1 MSLKKTRGFTLI
13 ELLVVIA
20 IIAILA
26 AMLLPV
32 LSRAK
37 MKATG
42 AQCQS
47 NLRQLA
53 IGWIMY
59 CADFQGRLP
68 QNADESDEP
77 SASDVNPL
85 TDPNYAPQ
93 WCPGQMNNAGN
104 SEGWEPTNITWIK
117 AGSIYPYVNNPGVYR
132 CPADTSTFMYSTTTE
147 FPMGSQ
153 GDKRVRSMSMN
164 GYMNGM
170 AKYTGYATGFKIYR
184 KDTDLQPPGAA
195 NLWLLI
201 DENPY
206 TINDGFFI
214 NNPTSTQ
221 NPPTATAWSDI
232 PASYHAGACG
242 INFCDGHAIIRKWL
256 DPGVANANASTAY
269 QGHPQIPASGG
280 DLDWLLSATT
290 SHD

>member
-1 MSLKKTRGFTLI
+1 MPVKRVRGFTLI

-42 AQCQS
+42 ASCE
-47 NLRQLA
+47 NNMKQLVL
-53 IGWIMY
+53 GWIMY
-59 CADFQGRLP
+59 CGDFQSKMP
-68 QNADESDEP
+68 ANADEADEP

-85 TDPNYAPQ
+85 TDNQYEPQ

-104 SEGWEPTNITWIK
+104 SEGWEPTNLTWIA
-117 AGSIYPYVNNPGVYR
+117 AGQIFPYIKNPDVYR
-132 CPADTSTFMYSTTTE
+132 CPADTSTYVYSTTTVY
-147 FPMGSQ
+147 PMGSQ
-153 GDKRVRSMSMN
+153 GNTRVRSMSMN

-170 AKYTGYATGFKIYR
+170 SKYTGYTTGARIYL
-184 KDTDLQPPGAA
+184 KEDDLTLGGAA

-206 TINDGFFI
+206 SINDGFFI
-214 NNPTSTQ
+214 NNPNNAQ
-221 NPPTATAWSDI
+221 NPPTGTAWEDI

-242 INFCDGHAIIRKWL
+242 MNFCDGHAIIKKWL
-256 DPGVANANASTAY
+256 DGGVVNANASTAS
-269 QGHPQIPASGG
+269 QGHAAIPATGG

-290 SHD
+290 RFQ